1 MGGPDDLERDAALR
15 NAVRSWLRATER
27 LAAASADTADDPDLY
42 AVVLELAE
50 EAGVAKLR
58 MQRALVELGWS
69 PPASVRE
76 LPRS

>member
-1 MGGPDDLERDAALR
+1 MDEREDLLRDAA
-15 NAVRSWLRATER
+15 RSWLRATDR
-27 LAAASADTADDPDLY
+27 LAAAGQESTEDPDVY

-50 EAGVAKLR
+50 EVGLARMR

>member
-1 MGGPDDLERDAALR
+1 MDERDEVLR
-15 NAVRSWLRATER
+15 DAVRSWLRATDR
-27 LAAASADTADDPDLY
+27 LAAAGQESTEDPDVY

-50 EAGVAKLR
+50 EVGLARLR
-58 MQRALVELGWS
+58 MQRALIELGWA

>member
-1 MGGPDDLERDAALR
+1 MDEREDLLRDAA
-15 NAVRSWLRATER
+15 RSWLRAADR
-27 LAAASADTADDPDLY
+27 LAAASQETAEDPDVY

-50 EAGVAKLR
+50 EVGLAR
-58 MQRALVELGWS
+58 MRLQRALVELGWS